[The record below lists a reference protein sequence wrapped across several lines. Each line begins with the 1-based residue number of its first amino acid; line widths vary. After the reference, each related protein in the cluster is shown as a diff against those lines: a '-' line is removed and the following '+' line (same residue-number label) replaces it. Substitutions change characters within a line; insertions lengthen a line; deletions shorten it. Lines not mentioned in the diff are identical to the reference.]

1 MSLNFKKAF
10 CARLSPGALE
20 RGGEFALIVGRSGF
34 DGFIINPRV
43 QLALFVRRAAGV
55 FIQRRLRG
63 RPEPWEFR
71 PPDIAR
77 TLRRDA
83 SDIAFKSVHE
93 NRSAFFDI
101 NYLLPTIT

>member
-1 MSLNFKKAF
+1 MKRKLYILMVMILMVGLFLFGVRQLQAKASQQEIDALNAQIE
-10 CARLSPGALE
+10 E
-20 RGGEFALIVGRSGF
+20 RKTKIDEIL
-34 DGFIINPRV
+34 NN
-43 QLALFVRRAAGV
+43 
-55 FIQRRLRG
+55 
-63 RPEPWEFR
+63 FR